1 MEDEFLTDSSSAA
14 PAETKPTKT
23 STQIMQEHLPY
34 YLEAGMTYEQYWDGD
49 VEMTVGYRKALD
61 RRREWQNQMLWLQG
75 LYFYKAL
82 YAIMPA
88 LSIKTKAQ
96 IEPYL
101 EEPIPITVKAE
112 KEKKE
117 RDERRQ
123 FDENFAALQRL
134 ATAFNAK
141 YQKKGG
147 ESTNG

>member
-1 MEDEFLTDSSSAA
+1 MEGELLSGSSSAA

-23 STQIMQEHLPY
+23 YTQIMQDYLPM

-75 LYFYKAL
+75 RYFYEAL
-82 YAIMPA
+82 HAIMPA
-88 LSIKTKAQ
+88 LSIKTKEQ
-96 IEPYL
+96 IKPYL